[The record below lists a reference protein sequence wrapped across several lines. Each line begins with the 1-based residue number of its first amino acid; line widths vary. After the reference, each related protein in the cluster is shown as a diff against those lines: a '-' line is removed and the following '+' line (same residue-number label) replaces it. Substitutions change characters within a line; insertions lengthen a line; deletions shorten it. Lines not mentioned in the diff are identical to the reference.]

1 MEGNR
6 RHLRQKLDRSPGRGD
21 EVTAAQLLRRRR
33 AHRHS
38 SASGRPALR
47 QCSHHPRALGVQA
60 CALRVHE
67 QYVPQ
72 PDGRGDCQAM
82 VCGAVRVRGRGTTRR
97 ARLGHS
103 LGRADRRGN
112 AVSALSGLLPFSLAL
127 PGVRGCSRVSL
138 AFCVRVH
145 SMRSQARQHLPTA
158 SRPCSA
164 VESIFLPIAAPCSRG
179 DPQFTRCT
187 LSREPIN

>member
-1 MEGNR
+1 MQGRRLPCGRLRASATRSVPRQRQEREISTLTVGWAEPDEGNR
-6 RHLRQKLDRSPGRGD
+6 RHRRQKLDRSPGRGD

-33 AHRHS
+33 AYRHS

-127 PGVRGCSRVSL
+127 PGV
-138 AFCVRVH
+138 
-145 SMRSQARQHLPTA
+145 
-158 SRPCSA
+158 
-164 VESIFLPIAAPCSRG
+164 
-179 DPQFTRCT
+179 
-187 LSREPIN
+187 